1 MAVPQSWTWSS
12 QVAVK
17 KSYNIENKRSSY
29 SGKDC
34 RKIFYSS
41 LREHAKNIINFEK
54 NKMLLLT
61 KQELK
66 SKQDTKVCYI
76 CGRRFKKKLAKYK
89 KHCKVIDHCHY
100 TGKYRGGTHTIF
112 NLRFNVPN
120 EIPIVFYNRSN
131 YDYHFIIK

>member
-34 RKIFYSS
+34 RKNFYSS
-41 LREHAKNIINFEK
+41 LREHATNIINFEK

-66 SKQDTKVCYI
+66 SKQVTFVEKDL
-76 CGRRFKKKLAKYK
+76 KKKLAKYK
-89 KHCKVIDHCHY
+89 NHCKVIDHCHY

>member
-34 RKIFYSS
+34 RKSFYSS

-66 SKQDTKVCYI
+66 SKQVTFVEKD
-76 CGRRFKKKLAKYK
+76 
-89 KHCKVIDHCHY
+89 
-100 TGKYRGGTHTIF
+100 
-112 NLRFNVPN
+112 
-120 EIPIVFYNRSN
+120 
-131 YDYHFIIK
+131 